1 VADEAR
7 CAGVDVAALIHAA
20 VVAHLEA
27 AGRLPAGPR
36 YPVPHLEF

>member
-1 VADEAR
+1 
-7 CAGVDVAALIHAA
+7 